1 MELNKYIEHT
11 NLKADAKESD
21 IRKLCEE
28 AINYKFAA
36 VVVNP
41 HFVPLASLLLK
52 NENIEIATVVGFPLG
67 ANTTEVKVYEAIDAI
82 ENGATEIDMVANIGA
97 IKDHDYEYVKTEIE
111 DVRNSIDGKTL
122 KVIIET
128 CYLDKEEIEK
138 MTEIC
143 NETFVNFIKTST
155 GYGTRGVSLND
166 IDIINS
172 KKNEILEIKASG
184 GIKTKKEAIS
194 LIEKGVT
201 RIGTSSG
208 VEIINY
214 DCEK

>member
-155 GYGTRGVSLND
+155 GYGPRGVSLND
-166 IDIINS
+166 IDILNS